1 VLALAALA
9 LASAARAEDGTPLY
23 RAPEPGSYE
32 LPAIARVHE
41 RELIDSSGARVRFP
55 GLAAGQV
62 AVVALVYGSCH
73 EATGCPASMAL
84 LRELDRRLAADP
96 AREKRVRLHVLP
108 QLGQPLGRVLR
119 GKDTPERLAELRKN
133 MEPQG
138 DWRFLV
144 PGTADELAPLLRDFG
159 QDVAELGGGVK
170 RHVAKVYLVDAALHV
185 RNIYAPGMLDPSLVL
200 ADIDTLTN
208 H

>member
-41 RELIDSSGARVRFP
+41 RELVDSSGARVRFP

-96 AREKRVRLHVLP
+96 AREKRVRLACVSFDP
-108 QLGQPLGRVLR
+108 A
-119 GKDTPERLAELRKN
+119 KDTPERLAELRKN

-170 RHVAKVYLVDAALHV
+170 RHVAKVYLVDAALQV

>member
-1 VLALAALA
+1 MLALAALA

-41 RELIDSSGARVRFP
+41 RELVDSSGARVRFP

-96 AREKRVRLHVLP
+96 AREKRVRLACVSFDP
-108 QLGQPLGRVLR
+108 A
-119 GKDTPERLAELRKN
+119 KDTPERLAELRKN

-170 RHVAKVYLVDAALHV
+170 RHVAKVYLVDAALQV

>member
-1 VLALAALA
+1 MLALAALA

-96 AREKRVRLHVLP
+96 AREKRVRLACVSFDP
-108 QLGQPLGRVLR
+108 A
-119 GKDTPERLAELRKN
+119 KDTPERLAELRKN

>member
-1 VLALAALA
+1 MLALAALA

-96 AREKRVRLHVLP
+96 VREKRVRLACVSFDP
-108 QLGQPLGRVLR
+108 A
-119 GKDTPERLAELRKN
+119 KDTPERLAELRKN

>member
-1 VLALAALA
+1 MLALAALA

-41 RELIDSSGARVRFP
+41 RELVDSSGARVRFP

-96 AREKRVRLHVLP
+96 AREKRVRLACVSFDP
-108 QLGQPLGRVLR
+108 A
-119 GKDTPERLAELRKN
+119 KDTPERLAELRKN

>member
-1 VLALAALA
+1 MLALAALA

-41 RELIDSSGARVRFP
+41 RELVDSSGARVRFP
-55 GLAAGQV
+55 GLARGQV

-96 AREKRVRLHVLP
+96 AREKRVRLACVSFDP
-108 QLGQPLGRVLR
+108 A
-119 GKDTPERLAELRKN
+119 KDTPERLAELRKN

-170 RHVAKVYLVDAALHV
+170 RHVAKVYLVDAALQV

>member
-1 VLALAALA
+1 MLALAALA

-41 RELIDSSGARVRFP
+41 RELVDSSGARVRFP

-96 AREKRVRLHVLP
+96 AREKRVRLACVSFDP
-108 QLGQPLGRVLR
+108 A
-119 GKDTPERLAELRKN
+119 KDTPERLAELRKN

-170 RHVAKVYLVDAALHV
+170 RHVAKVYLVDAALQV

-200 ADIDTLTN
+200 ADIDTLTAR
-208 H
+208 

>member
-41 RELIDSSGARVRFP
+41 HELVDSSGARVRFP

-96 AREKRVRLHVLP
+96 AREKRVRLACVSFDP
-108 QLGQPLGRVLR
+108 A
-119 GKDTPERLAELRKN
+119 KDTPERLAELRKN

-170 RHVAKVYLVDAALHV
+170 RHVAKVYLVDAALQV

>member
-1 VLALAALA
+1 MLALAALA

-41 RELIDSSGARVRFP
+41 RELVDSSGARVRFP
-55 GLAAGQV
+55 GLARGQV

-96 AREKRVRLHVLP
+96 AREKRVRLACVSFDP
-108 QLGQPLGRVLR
+108 A
-119 GKDTPERLAELRKN
+119 KDTPERLAELRKN

>member
-1 VLALAALA
+1 MLALAALA
-9 LASAARAEDGTPLY
+9 LASAARADDGAPLY
-23 RAPEPGSYE
+23 RAPAPGSYE

-41 RELIDSSGARVRFP
+41 RELVDSSGARVRFP

-96 AREKRVRLHVLP
+96 AREKRVRLACVSFDP
-108 QLGQPLGRVLR
+108 A
-119 GKDTPERLAELRKN
+119 KDTPERLAELRKN

-170 RHVAKVYLVDAALHV
+170 RHVAKVYLVDAALQV

>member
-1 VLALAALA
+1 MLALAALA

-41 RELIDSSGARVRFP
+41 RELVDSSGARVRFP

-96 AREKRVRLHVLP
+96 VREKRVRLACVSFDP
-108 QLGQPLGRVLR
+108 A
-119 GKDTPERLAELRKN
+119 KDTPERLAELRKN

>member
-1 VLALAALA
+1 MLALAALA

-23 RAPEPGSYE
+23 RAPEPDSYE

-41 RELIDSSGARVRFP
+41 RELVDSSGARVRFP

-96 AREKRVRLHVLP
+96 AREKRVRLACVSFDP
-108 QLGQPLGRVLR
+108 A
-119 GKDTPERLAELRKN
+119 KDTPERLAELRKN